1 MSALPVGFA
10 IGPRLLRGIVPTVEA
25 PTVEDELRLV
35 CTNDP
40 EGFGATREEA
50 MKELVTFGESA
61 VVALVGVKAREDEFD
76 TVGAFAGRTVCA
88 TNWRTRA
95 VVLAAART
103 AGVGA
108 VRVGNSFVFCFL
120 DGL

>member
-1 MSALPVGFA
+1 MGGLGLLSALPVGFA
-10 IGPRLLRGIVPTVEA
+10 IGPRLLRGITPTVEA
-25 PTVEDELRLV
+25 PTVEDEPRLV

-50 MKELVTFGESA
+50 RLKELVTFGESA

-88 TNWRTRA
+88 TNWRT
-95 VVLAAART
+95 
-103 AGVGA
+103 
-108 VRVGNSFVFCFL
+108 
-120 DGL
+120 